1 MTSVFKCVH
10 SAMKDLLRFV
20 EDSEMGVQ
28 YCAIIVEKVAQFA
41 TANAILRIAW
51 PAIVNA
57 MDVANV
63 LHAIVLA
70 ATVELAYRKHVAIFV
85 HA

>member
-1 MTSVFKCVH
+1 
-10 SAMKDLLRFV
+10 
-20 EDSEMGVQ
+20 MGVQ

-41 TANAILRIAW
+41 TANAILLIAW

-85 HA
+85 HASGMS